1 MKHLIA
7 TGLIALGVSSIAG
20 VFSAAQAAS
29 PPVVVTS
36 QGAVS
41 GKLLDGVRRYMGLRF
56 ATAERWKA
64 PQSAPAWTGTLDG
77 TKFGASC
84 PQKGNA
90 LSADSENEDCLFLNV
105 YVPDGVGTAKLPV
118 MVWVHGGGFAQ
129 GAASDYD
136 LSVLARKA
144 NAVIVSTNYRLG
156 VFGFFALP
164 GVRAENS
171 NINFGLQDQQ
181 AALRW
186 VKSNITR
193 FNGDAHRVTIFG
205 ESAGGT
211 SMCLHLVSPQSA
223 GLFHRAISQSG
234 PCTVLTGSSLP
245 VLAAASEKLATDFGC
260 PGGANQLACMRGKP
274 VGDLNAATVLDLN
287 LSSGAAHWSPAVDGV
302 SLPDQPEKMVREG
315 RYHRVPTIFGTNHDE
330 GRLMVMANYH
340 LSNLLPVS
348 TAQLAAE
355 IAAAAPSDVQSQAQ
369 LTATYTKEAYVTRD
383 RALGAML
390 TDNSFACFANNDV
403 AALSTYTSTW
413 SYEFNAPTYSA
424 NINPY
429 MPMGAFHGAEM
440 GYLFQKKFPGLPI
453 WTGLNAKQQKLADQ
467 MARYWGNFAA
477 TGNPNGAGLPNWSS
491 YNRVSTPVQNLTLDA
506 VAPLAPGAFQKD
518 HQCALW
524 NTIWAAVTPSVT
536 TPR

>member
-1 MKHLIA
+1 MKNLVI
-7 TGLIALGVSSIAG
+7 TGLLTAG
-20 VFSAAQAAS
+20 LSGLFSTAQAAT
-29 PPVVVTS
+29 PPVVTTS

-41 GKLLDGVRRYMGLRF
+41 GKLLDGVRRYMGMRF

-64 PQSAPAWTGTLDG
+64 PQPAPAWVGTLDG

-84 PQKGNA
+84 AQKGSA
-90 LSADSENEDCLFLNV
+90 LSADSKSEDCLFLNV
-105 YVPDGVGTAKLPV
+105 YVPDNIGTKKLPV
-118 MVWVHGGGFAQ
+118 MVWIHGGGFSQ

-136 LSVLARKA
+136 MSVLAQKA
-144 NAVIVSTNYRLG
+144 NAVIVSSNYRLG

-164 GVRAENS
+164 GVRAESS
-171 NINFGLQDQQ
+171 NVNFGLQDQQ

-186 VKSNITR
+186 TKSNIAS
-193 FNGDAHRVTIFG
+193 FGGDTSRVTIFG

-260 PGGANQLACMRGKP
+260 PSGPNQLACMRGKP

-287 LSSGAAHWSPAVDGV
+287 LSSDAAHWSPAVDGV
-302 SLPDQPEKMVREG
+302 SIPDEPAKMVREG
-315 RYHRVPTIFGTNHDE
+315 RYSRVPTIFGTNHDE

-340 LSNLLPVS
+340 LTKLLPVS

-355 IAAAAPSDVQSQAQ
+355 IAAAAPGDADAQAR
-369 LTATYTKEAYVTRD
+369 LTATYTKDVYGTRD
-383 RALGAML
+383 KALGAML
-390 TDNSFACFANNDV
+390 TDNSFACFVNNDV
-403 AALSTYTSTW
+403 ATLSTYTPTW

-440 GYLFQKKFPGLPI
+440 GYLFQKKFPGLPF
-453 WTGLNAKQQKLADQ
+453 WTGLNAKQQRLADQ
-467 MARYWGNFAA
+467 MAGYWGNFAA
-477 TGNPNGAGLPNWSS
+477 TGNPNGAGLPNWSN
-491 YNRVSTPVQNLTLDA
+491 YNRLSTPVQNLTLDS

-524 NTIWAAVTPSVT
+524 NTIWAA
-536 TPR
+536 R

>member
-1 MKHLIA
+1 MKKHIV
-7 TGLIALGVSSIAG
+7 TGLLASLLYG
-20 VFSAAQAAS
+20 VFSTAQAAT
-29 PPVVVTS
+29 PPVVTTS

-64 PQSAPAWTGTLDG
+64 PQPAPAWSGTLDG
-77 TKFGASC
+77 TRFGASC
-84 PQKGNA
+84 PQKGSA
-90 LSADSENEDCLFLNV
+90 LSADSKTEDCLFLNV
-105 YVPDGVGTAKLPV
+105 YVPDDIGAARLPV

-136 LSVLARKA
+136 LSVLAKKA
-144 NAVIVSTNYRLG
+144 RAVIVSTNYRLG

-164 GVRAENS
+164 GVRADNA

-186 VKSNITR
+186 VQSNVAA
-193 FNGDAHRVTIFG
+193 FGGDARRVTIFG

-223 GLFHRAISQSG
+223 GLFHRAISESG
-234 PCTVLTGSSLP
+234 PCTVLTGSSLA
-245 VLAAASEKLATDFGC
+245 VLAAASDKLASDFGC
-260 PGGANQLACMRGKP
+260 PSGPNQLACMRSKP

-302 SLPDQPEKMVREG
+302 SLPDEPARMVREG

-340 LSNLLPVS
+340 LRYLLPVS

-355 IAAAAPSDVQSQAQ
+355 ITAAAAGDAQAQ
-369 LTATYTKEAYVTRD
+369 ARLSATYTKDAYGSRD
-383 RALGAML
+383 KALGARL
-390 TDNSFACFANNDV
+390 TDNSFACLAHNDV
-403 AALSTYTSTW
+403 AALSAYTPTW

-440 GYLFQKKFPGLPI
+440 GYLFQKKFPGLPL
-453 WTGLNAKQQKLADQ
+453 WTGLNARQQQLADQ

-477 TGNPNGAGLPNWSS
+477 TGNPNGAGLPTWPS
-491 YNRVSTPVQNLTLDA
+491 YNRVSTPVQNLSLDA
-506 VAPLAPGAFQKD
+506 VAPLPAGSFQQD

-524 NTIWAAVTPSVT
+524 NGIWATRPAAP
-536 TPR
+536 